1 MENMTEL
8 SSQMYQSAVTVQSVP
23 QAVAVLKSSGSFRTL
38 GDVLRSYAGCD
49 NPKNLLVE
57 GLLRNHPEAGRDSVD
72 KKVRNWLSGRTRTI
86 GKRDA
91 FELCQILGLDL
102 ERADA
107 FLRLVVGEGI
117 HWRDAEEIIWGY
129 AILHGLG
136 YGVTCALLSRAP
148 DLEKRPKAAQQAA
161 PESFTADVRAKLQ
174 PVLYRSPDELLEY
187 LGENRDALGTLHNTA
202 YQLFMQYMQLLETG
216 GIADGLEDGEKMS
229 SRQILEQYMYRHL
242 TPVAK
247 RGEAKD
253 KSAFSDVQR
262 SIRMNWPDEVTI
274 SKMKSRE
281 LDIPRK
287 VLILLFLAT
296 DGSETEYEED
306 EDEEPLTRDEIFQS
320 IYTRLN
326 RMLHA
331 CGFQQL
337 DPRSPFDWMVLYCIC
352 VDDLWDVDQ
361 RLRDMLRAIYPAG
374 NEK

>member
-1 MENMTEL
+1 MDKMTEL
-8 SSQMYQSAVTVQSVP
+8 SSQMYQSAVTVQSVA
-23 QAVAVLKSSGSFRTL
+23 QAAAVLKSSGSFRTL
-38 GDVLRSYAGCD
+38 GDVLRAYAGSD
-49 NPKNLLVE
+49 DPKKLLVE
-57 GLLRNHPEAGRDSVD
+57 GLLHNHPEAGRDSVD
-72 KKVRNWLSGRTRTI
+72 RKVRNWLSGRTRMI
-86 GKRDA
+86 SKRDA
-91 FELCQILGLDL
+91 FELCQILHLGL

-107 FLRLVVGEGI
+107 FLQLVVGEGI
-117 HWRDAEEIIWGY
+117 HWRDTEQIVWGY
-129 AILHGLG
+129 AIMHALD
-136 YGVTCALLSRAP
+136 YGETCALLERAGSAA
-148 DLEKRPKAAQQAA
+148 KRSQAAQRA
-161 PESFTADVRAKLQ
+161 PESFTADVMAKLQ
-174 PVLYRSPDELLEY
+174 PVLYRSQSELVEY
-187 LGENRDALGTLHNTA
+187 LDQIQDTLGTLHNTA

-216 GIADGLEDGEKMS
+216 GIEDGLESGEKMT

-306 EDEEPLTRDEIFQS
+306 EEPLTRDEIFQS

-326 RMLHA
+326 RMLRA
-331 CGFQQL
+331 CGFQML

-352 VDDLWDVDQ
+352 VEDLWDVDQ
-361 RLRDMLRAIYPAG
+361 RLQDMLRAIYPAG